1 MESSA
6 ATLVEVCKLWSPV
19 SQPRIE
25 PGTPAV
31 GVQSLSHWTTRE
43 VPPCYFEANPE
54 HIISYVSL
62 SAFISKKVRT

>member
-1 MESSA
+1 
-6 ATLVEVCKLWSPV
+6 
-19 SQPRIE
+19 
-25 PGTPAV
+25 
-31 GVQSLSHWTTRE
+31 